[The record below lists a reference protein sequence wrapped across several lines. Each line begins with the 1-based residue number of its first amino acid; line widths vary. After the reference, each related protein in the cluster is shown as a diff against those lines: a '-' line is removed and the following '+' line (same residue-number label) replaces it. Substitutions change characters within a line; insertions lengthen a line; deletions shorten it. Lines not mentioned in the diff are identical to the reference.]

1 MDFINVN
8 SVGVL
13 SQRLAEAAED
23 ADYYH
28 EYNETLE
35 ACYCS
40 VTFVSVC
47 DCCSVYK
54 CKEKCDSA
62 HWQLHSL

>member
-35 ACYCS
+35 VCYCS
-40 VTFVSVC
+40 VTFESVC
-47 DCCSVYK
+47 DCCSV
-54 CKEKCDSA
+54 
-62 HWQLHSL
+62 